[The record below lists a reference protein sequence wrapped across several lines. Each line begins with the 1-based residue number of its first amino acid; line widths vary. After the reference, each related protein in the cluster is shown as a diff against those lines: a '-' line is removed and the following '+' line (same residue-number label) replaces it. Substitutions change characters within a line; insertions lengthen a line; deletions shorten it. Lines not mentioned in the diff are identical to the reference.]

1 MKRSCLRAFLVS
13 LVACMGTWGCQ
24 DTLVYGESTEF
35 NLAIHVNDN
44 PQTPV
49 EVNAGLKRYVG
60 EKAPPL
66 AIKKDDNGQNKAD
79 GEAVSSFSGFALEY
93 EENPVFAL
101 LGTLHI
107 RTQFA
112 SGAAAA
118 ALAENPIQAVAVVKT
133 KFDRDPEFLLKET
146 QERHARI
153 VTAIK
158 QLSDPKA
165 VALACNPP
173 VHDPDVRQYVATT
186 DPGCVLR
193 KDPKYARQFLI
204 DRSYEDDRQEET
216 LKGWESKLGIS

>member
-1 MKRSCLRAFLVS
+1 MNRRFSLPLLV
-13 LVACMGTWGCQ
+13 VACTATWGCQ

-66 AIKKDDNGQNKAD
+66 AIKTDDDGQKAS

-93 EENPVFAL
+93 EENDAFAL
-101 LGTLHI
+101 AGTLHI

-112 SGAAAA
+112 TGAAAA
-118 ALAENPIQAVAVVKT
+118 ALAKNPIQAVTVVKT
-133 KFDRDPEFLLKET
+133 KFDRDPEYLSTER
-146 QERHARI
+146 QARHARI
-153 VTAIK
+153 VAAIK

-204 DRSYEDDRQEET
+204 DRSYDDDREEET
-216 LKGWESKLGIS
+216 LKGWESKLGIG

>member
-1 MKRSCLRAFLVS
+1 MKRSGS
-13 LVACMGTWGCQ
+13 LSLLMGFIACIATSGCQ

-60 EKAPPL
+60 EKAPPV
-66 AIKKDDNGQNKAD
+66 AIKKDGNGQKKAD

-118 ALAENPIQAVAVVKT
+118 ALAENPIQAVSVVKT
-133 KFDRDPEFLLKET
+133 KFDRDPQFVST
-146 QERHARI
+146 VVQDRHERILVAI
-153 VTAIK
+153 EALDDTTAI
-158 QLSDPKA
+158 
-165 VALACNPP
+165 ALACDPP
-173 VHDPDVRQYVATT
+173 IHNVDVRSEAAAS
-186 DPGCVLR
+186 DPGCVKR
-193 KDPKYARQFLI
+193 KDPAFARQFLV
-204 DRSYEDDRQEET
+204 DRSFQDDRNEESFR
-216 LKGWESKLGIS
+216 GWETKLGI